1 MLCAFLYTRYCS
13 IACMW
18 HHQALLV
25 HLGTSES
32 LYQFLV
38 FASDLEK
45 AFNIQAQFDKG
56 SFVLLVLT
64 FCLMFLH
71 CEFDCSI

>member
-1 MLCAFLYTRYCS
+1 M
-13 IACMW
+13 
-18 HHQALLV
+18 

-71 CEFDCSI
+71 CEFDCSV